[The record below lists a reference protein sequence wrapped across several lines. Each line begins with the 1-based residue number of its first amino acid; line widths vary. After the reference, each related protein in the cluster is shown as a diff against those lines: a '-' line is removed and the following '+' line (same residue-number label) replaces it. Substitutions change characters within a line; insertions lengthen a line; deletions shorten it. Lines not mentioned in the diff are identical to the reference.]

1 MTRITRS
8 KFLDCV
14 PSDESPLN
22 VVEASPSSAVVALLH
37 LQAEVGDLHARVPFL
52 LKDVP
57 PRGKLLV
64 ALRRQDDYA
73 GQHLI

>member
-1 MTRITRS
+1 MLLKQARRQ
-8 KFLDCV
+8 L
-14 PSDESPLN
+14 
-22 VVEASPSSAVVALLH
+22 SSLSSIRVH
-37 LQAEVGDLHARVPFL
+37 LQAEVGDHHARVPFL